1 MTDKTDL
8 LSRPKIA
15 IDMDHVMADTGGY
28 LCDWLNT
35 HHGTDVSDESF
46 VTLRRKTSGAVKQ
59 AMLDHVTDGTLMRD
73 LPLMPGCVDAVRELN
88 ERFAV
93 VICTAAME
101 YPNTMAPKLDWL
113 SEHFPFLDSQLFV
126 FCGYKQVMGT
136 DYLIDDSPKHFDGFA
151 GTPLLFDAP
160 HNRDESGYHR
170 VHDWEDVVHYFV
182 NA

>member
-28 LCDWLNT
+28 LCDWLNARF
-35 HHGTDVSDESF
+35 GTDYRGETF
-46 VTLRRKTSGAVKQ
+46 PTLLEKTDGEVRDA
-59 AMLDHVTDGTLMRD
+59 LEDHVKAGELMRD
-73 LPLMPGCVDAVRELN
+73 LPLFPDCVETIRSLN

-113 SEHFPFLDSQLFV
+113 AEHFPFLDSHLFV

-136 DYLIDDSPKHFDGFA
+136 DYLIDDSPKHFPGFE
-151 GTPLLFDAP
+151 GSPLLYSAA
-160 HNRDESGYHR
+160 HNLDTTGYDR
-170 VHDWEDVVHYFV
+170 VCNWSEIANYFKSL
-182 NA
+182 